1 MEEPRSSPTIDRIS
15 NLPEAL
21 IHHILSF
28 LDMKCVVQTCV
39 LSKKWSYVWP
49 SVSNLVFRGDAFG
62 ECGVEQLKKFR
73 MFVDKVLMLRGFHGI
88 HKFHLHWENCQTDEI
103 VDEHLNAWILVAL
116 KGNVQDLSIHIEGDE
131 DESYDLVMRFP
142 HSLFNSQLLSKLV
155 LQMTSNY
162 ESKVILPKSMDLPWL
177 KSMSLGSFFVED
189 GDSINK
195 LISSCPILESLILSD
210 IWIQDGYGVNINIES
225 NKLKNLEIL
234 NNDTLLWSHYNM
246 AKVIKLSTP
255 NLTSF
260 ICKDFMVQEYLLH
273 DVSSLI
279 TADIEIVK
287 DEPLEYNDLEIFE
300 EEEKIL
306 YPKRMMEF
314 ISAFHNIAELTISSP
329 LFLQ

>member
-1 MEEPRSSPTIDRIS
+1 MCGS
-15 NLPEAL
+15 NMC
-21 IHHILSF
+21 F
-28 LDMKCVVQTCV
+28 V
-39 LSKKWSYVWP
+39 KKWSYVWP

-62 ECGVEQLKKFR
+62 EPGDEQLKKFR

-142 HSLFNSQLLSKLV
+142 HALFNSQLLS
-155 LQMTSNY
+155 NY
-162 ESKVILPKSMDLPWL
+162 SSKSMDLPSL

-210 IWIQDGYGVNINIES
+210 IWIKDGYDMNINIES
-225 NKLKNLEIL
+225 NKLKHLEII

-246 AKVIKLSTP
+246 AKIIKLSTP

-260 ICKDFMVQEYLLH
+260 ICKDFMVQEYFLY

-287 DEPLEYNDLEIFE
+287 DEPLEYNDLEIE

-306 YPKRMMEF
+306 YPKRMMQF
-314 ISAFHNIAELTISSP
+314 ISAFRNIAELTISSP
-329 LFLQ
+329 LFLQVWF